1 MREAR
6 ESGRRG
12 EAAWVVQSAGTA
24 SALRP
29 GPLHLPWLL
38 PLTSP
43 QLVLAENRGGQRHV
57 GGQPILAVPRIS
69 YFPRCYDKVPDERN
83 LKKR

>member
-12 EAAWVVQSAGTA
+12 EAAWVAQSAGTA

-29 GPLHLPWLL
+29 GHLHLPRLL

-43 QLVLAENRGGQRHV
+43 QIVLEEEGGDQRHV
-57 GGQPILAVPRIS
+57 GGQPILAGPRIS